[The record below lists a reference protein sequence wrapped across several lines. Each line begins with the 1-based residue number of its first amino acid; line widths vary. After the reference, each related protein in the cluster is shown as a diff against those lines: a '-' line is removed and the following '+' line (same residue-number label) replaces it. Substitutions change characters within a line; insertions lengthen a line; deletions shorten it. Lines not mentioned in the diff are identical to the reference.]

1 VGIYLN
7 ILVVDDNRFIRQ
19 VVSAMIMDSGHTA
32 ITADG
37 HHKALFELKKENI
50 DLVLM
55 DIEMPDVDGFELTK
69 MIRKVH
75 HQWFPIIFLSSNDSE
90 EYLTKGIDAGA
101 DDYLTKPVKQV
112 ILSAKIR
119 AMERILK
126 MKGELDRANKQLEIL
141 SSIDPLTQVLNRRG
155 LEEVLEDSWLVNK
168 RQKAELSILMLDIDF
183 FKPYND
189 NYGHP
194 QGDKCL
200 VQVAAI
206 LNDSLNRSTDSLARY
221 GGEEFVVVLPFTPI
235 DGARF
240 KAKELIESLLTKK
253 IKHEFSSVSSYV
265 TVSIGIA
272 TKDLANNADNGN
284 ELIKQA
290 DIALYRAKEQGRNC
304 YQVFQETVEK

>member
-1 VGIYLN
+1 LN
-7 ILVVDDNRFIRQ
+7 ILVVDDNKFIRE
-19 VVSAMIMDSGHTA
+19 VVSAMIIDNGHTA
-32 ITADG
+32 KTANG
-37 HHKALFELKKENI
+37 HKQALDELKKDTI

-55 DIEMPDVDGFELTK
+55 DIEMPEVDGFELTR
-69 MIRKVH
+69 MMRVQH
-75 HQWFPIIFLSSNDSE
+75 PQWFPIIFLSSNDSE

-119 AMERILK
+119 AMERIAK
-126 MKGELDRANKQLEIL
+126 MRGALARANKQLEIL

-155 LEEVLEDSWLVNK
+155 LEEVLANAWQVNE
-168 RQKAELSILMLDIDF
+168 RQKGDLSILMVDIDF

-200 VQVAAI
+200 KQVSDS
-206 LNDSLNRSTDSLARY
+206 LNESLNRSTDSLARY
-221 GGEEFVVVLPFTPI
+221 GGEEFIVVLPFTPK

-240 KAKELIESLLTKK
+240 KAKELILSLLSKK
-253 IKHEFSSVSSYV
+253 IKHEFSSVFPYV

-272 TKDLANNADNGN
+272 TKSTSDNIINAS
-284 ELIKQA
+284 ELIKKA
-290 DIALYRAKEQGRNC
+290 DIALYQAKEQGRNG
-304 YQVFQETVEK
+304 YQTFTTDV